1 MASIIPKDI
10 SFNQSAII
18 INRDS
23 NDVSQKDLIYQ
34 NGEYKASA
42 SSIINE
48 ENAAFKAFDNNPETY
63 WICNNPTTNNPEL
76 KYKQYSY
83 NGFVPS
89 SYVGGGTTETYWKT
103 IADNKQYLGEWIQIK
118 LPYSTY
124 LAEYSILSKQFPRKF
139 HLLGSNDGSS
149 WQLLD
154 SQTVETDYSNS
165 ATPTLFKVKTIL
177 KLNHYRL
184 VISQLFNGT
193 SASINEFKLF
203 GNRNT
208 LVNVKSMEQFSNYS
222 NYTLSYNSQ
231 YNSQITPL
239 KKSMEY
245 KPFSKFDVVNTNQ
258 ITENFTSLREPLE
271 LNNINIAINNLN
283 DKSNIANKN
292 YGNLVSGINEYLI
305 SNNNLLNSSLY
316 DYSGNILFLNN
327 GKPTLKDALE
337 NDTKEFAVQEN
348 NVFMLASISLAILL
362 VGTYVVLRN

>member
-1 MASIIPKDI
+1 
-10 SFNQSAII
+10 
-18 INRDS
+18 
-23 NDVSQKDLIYQ
+23 
-34 NGEYKASA
+34 
-42 SSIINE
+42 
-48 ENAAFKAFDNNPETY
+48 
-63 WICNNPTTNNPEL
+63 
-76 KYKQYSY
+76 
-83 NGFVPS
+83 
-89 SYVGGGTTETYWKT
+89 
-103 IADNKQYLGEWIQIK
+103 
-118 LPYSTY
+118 
-124 LAEYSILSKQFPRKF
+124 
-139 HLLGSNDGSS
+139 
-149 WQLLD
+149 
-154 SQTVETDYSNS
+154 
-165 ATPTLFKVKTIL
+165 
-177 KLNHYRL
+177 
-184 VISQLFNGT
+184 
-193 SASINEFKLF
+193 
-203 GNRNT
+203 
-208 LVNVKSMEQFSNYS
+208 MEQFSNYS